1 MMLIFRN
8 LEISRFFLFLLGAAV
23 KRSWAAFGI
32 ILLIL
37 GYALIIWGAGFK
49 VKIVIESRI
58 AGSEIDSFEVSGNF
72 SAGSRLV
79 LDLAP
84 GKEWWIWFEPSS
96 GLSNWPLQQDA
107 ALVEIT
113 IIDPHKGKTNITLY
127 FVKVQTAAEPRGQFF
142 GGVVESNGGGLE
154 MEEEYIIAEKNGTK
168 YYNYKDNNYKNKFSA
183 ITKFNGNYTAVI
195 TNQYEGYFIGPPSKF
210 TMIEEKLR
218 EERPYFYLIP
228 VGGVA
233 FTSGIILIMSTR
245 SKKPKRA
252 KWKRRKE

>member
-1 MMLIFRN
+1 
-8 LEISRFFLFLLGAAV
+8 V

-37 GYALIIWGAGFK
+37 GYALIIWGASFK
-49 VKIVIESRI
+49 VKIVTGSRI
-58 AGSEIDSFEVSGNF
+58 ADSKINSFKVSGNF

-84 GKEWWIWFEPSS
+84 GKMWWVWFEPYI

-127 FVKVQTAAEPRGQFF
+127 YVKVQTAAEPRGQFF
-142 GGVVESNGGGLE
+142 GGVMESNDGGLE

-168 YYNYKDNNYKNKFSA
+168 YYNYKNKFCA

-195 TNQYEGYFIGPPSKF
+195 TNQYEGYFIDPPSKF
-210 TMIEEKLR
+210 TLTEEKLR
-218 EERPYFYLIP
+218 EERPYFYLVP
-228 VGGVA
+228 VGGA
-233 FTSGIILIMSTR
+233 TFTSGIILIYMSTKS
-245 SKKPKRA
+245 SKPRKA
-252 KWKRRKE
+252 KWKK